1 MIFSDVILTF
11 SSTFIPLS
19 RITLGVVFARKHEN
33 IISDGSFENDDVSTV
48 IDWSLQVFTG
58 AGCVFGLTLNEQLKL
73 FNEAVEYNRIQF
85 VLRYFS
91 RDNTATPGD
100 LCKQKVKDQKY
111 LVTSKH
117 TSQLLIGDLHL

>member
-1 MIFSDVILTF
+1 M
-11 SSTFIPLS
+11 
-19 RITLGVVFARKHEN
+19 FARKHDN

-58 AGCVFGLTLNEQLKL
+58 VGCVFGSAFNEQLKL

-91 RDNTATPGD
+91 QDNVSNRAI
-100 LCKQKVKDQKY
+100 Q
-111 LVTSKH
+111 
-117 TSQLLIGDLHL
+117 LHLVIYVNRR